1 MKVLGFI
8 GIAVVLSQVKLSM
21 NAINELTSL
30 EYIYS
35 IGELTTDEYY
45 EMRDAVLGKIKESII
60 VFIIGVLLFFSIFI

>member
-8 GIAVVLSQVKLSM
+8 GIAVILSQLKLSM
-21 NAINELTSL
+21 DAVNELTSI

-35 IGELTTDEYY
+35 IGELPTDEYY
-45 EMRDAVLGKIKESII
+45 EMRASVLGKMKESII